1 MKKILTAALALSFL
15 SAGGAIFAQNT
26 STSTDTGSMKSTKKS
41 KHHKSKK
48 TDTTATTS
56 TTK

>member
-1 MKKILTAALALSFL
+1 MKKIMTAALALSFL
-15 SAGGAIFAQNT
+15 TAGGAIFAQNT
-26 STSTDTGSMKSTKKS
+26 STSTDTMKSTKKS

-48 TDTTATTS
+48 TDTSSTTS

>member
-1 MKKILTAALALSFL
+1 MKKIMTAALALSFL

-26 STSTDTGSMKSTKKS
+26 STDTGSTMKSTKKS

-48 TDTTATTS
+48 TDTTSTTS